1 MRSRVATVLVT
12 ATVGL
17 AASAPPGPA
26 VPEGLRPRAPPALA
40 PAPVGLAASAAL
52 RRLAA
57 RRRPL
62 VATPLP
68 AAPAPVEPERDAVI
82 LPFARPAAAPI
93 PAAPTTPARCGDSGG
108 RTKAGA
114 PCGART
120 ADGSHC
126 RHHAVAA

>member
-1 MRSRVATVLVT
+1 MRSRVATALVT

-17 AASAPPGPA
+17 AASA
-26 VPEGLRPRAPPALA
+26 VLH
-40 PAPVGLAASAAL
+40 
-52 RRLAA
+52 RLAA

-62 VATPLP
+62 VVTPLP

-82 LPFARPAAAPI
+82 LPFARPAAAPV
-93 PAAPTTPARCGDSGG
+93 PAAPSTPARCGDSGG

-120 ADGSHC
+120 AAGSRC